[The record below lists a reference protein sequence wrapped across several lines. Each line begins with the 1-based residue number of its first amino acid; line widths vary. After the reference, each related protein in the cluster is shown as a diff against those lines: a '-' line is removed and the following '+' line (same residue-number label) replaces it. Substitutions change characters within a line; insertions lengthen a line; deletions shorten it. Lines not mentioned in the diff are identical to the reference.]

1 MSNGTVKWFNPTK
14 GYGFVT
20 PEDGSQD
27 VFLHI
32 SVLERAGLS
41 SVAEGQKLTFDLQ
54 RGRTGKNEAVNIKA
68 V

>member
-1 MSNGTVKWFNPTK
+1 MVQPTK

-20 PEDGSQD
+20 PDDGGQD